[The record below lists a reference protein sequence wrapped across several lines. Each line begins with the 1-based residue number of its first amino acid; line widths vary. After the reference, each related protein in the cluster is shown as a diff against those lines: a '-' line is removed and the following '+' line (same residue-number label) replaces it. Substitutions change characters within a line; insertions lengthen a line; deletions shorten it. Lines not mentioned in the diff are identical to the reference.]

1 MLSVYVPKGGKKF
14 LNKNDQ
20 ASSLPD
26 LEASAWDGEE
36 GWESHRGTRPEA
48 RDKKWGTQRW

>member
-1 MLSVYVPKGGKKF
+1 MYVLKGGKKF

-26 LEASAWDGEE
+26 MEASAWGSEE
-36 GWESHRGTRPEA
+36 GWGSHRGTRPVA
-48 RDKKWGTQRW
+48 RDKK